1 MLLPVPSRRPLV
13 TRSRPHKRG
22 VRGFG
27 DYTNV
32 ALAVQKQEG
41 YYPGSIAYTN
51 NNPGN
56 LMYAGQAGAIG
67 KDANGFAVFPDYAT
81 GFQAL
86 LNQISLDANRGM
98 TISQFTASYA
108 PASVPGNNPGVY
120 ATNIANAT
128 GLSPTDLL
136 SQASDASGASP
147 IPAVLP
153 DLSSLDLSSLTGNFD
168 PTTIPDWAWLA
179 AGLVGI
185 VVLAK
190 SLD

>member
-1 MLLPVPSRRPLV
+1 MLLPVPSRRPGVIRPPRV
-13 TRSRPHKRG
+13 TR
-22 VRGFG
+22 RGFG
-27 DYTNV
+27 DFTNV
-32 ALAVQKQEG
+32 ALAVQQQEG
-41 YYPGSIAYTN
+41 YYPGSIAYKN

-56 LMYAGQAGAIG
+56 LMYAGQSGATG

-86 LNQISLDANRGM
+86 LNQIALDANRGM

-136 SQASDASGASP
+136 SQASDASSASAT
-147 IPAVLP
+147 PAILP
-153 DLSSLDLSSLTGNFD
+153 DLGSLDLSGLTGDFD

-179 AGLVGI
+179 LSLVGI
-185 VVLAK
+185 VVLVKAM
-190 SLD
+190 D